1 MIGAYGIGRR
11 DQLAHQADG
20 ASGCGWSWEETG
32 DALRVSRQSLH
43 AKHKKRGA

>member
-20 ASGCGWSWEETG
+20 GSGESVGGERPSATG
-32 DALRVSRQSLH
+32 
-43 AKHKKRGA
+43 